1 MLFFRSGRALSVAVL
16 LSLSLAGCS
25 SFVAS
30 TTGAGPVGVVSGDRS
45 FAQIITDNGIVKTA
59 EINLYKLDPRFNFSR
74 VNISSFHS
82 VVLLTGQVPDG
93 YLKQL
98 AEQNVRSMTDVK
110 AVHNYITVGPKA
122 DYNAIVQDGMVTA
135 NIRRNILLL
144 KTIKDTRVKVVT
156 ESGTVYVM
164 GRLMPSESVA
174 IMDVLQRTPNISK
187 IVSLVDVLAD
197 AAPSLLP
204 AGSVAA
210 NHIDGTVVAAPV
222 VAVTPLALDPRESPT
237 ETESTSTAT
246 PVTASESSS
255 VGTGL
260 SVQSLPAN

>member
-16 LSLSLAGCS
+16 LSLSLTGCS

-98 AEQNVRSMTDVK
+98 AEHGLTAETVIDGLEDAEDYCGFEA
-110 AVHNYITVGPKA
+110 AVIA
-122 DYNAIVQDGMVTA
+122 DYDARTA
-135 NIRRNILLL
+135 VERELVL
-144 KTIKDTRVKVVT
+144 
-156 ESGTVYVM
+156 
-164 GRLMPSESVA
+164 RLA
-174 IMDVLQRTPNISK
+174 
-187 IVSLVDVLAD
+187 
-197 AAPSLLP
+197 SLLWRLRRII
-204 AGSVAA
+204 S
-210 NHIDGTVVAAPV
+210 IETDLIQFQ
-222 VAVTPLALDPRESPT
+222 AVTFRLSCRCRLLGGSTVCQTSHHRQSAHASCCRHLPVRPLRRMSSPLQC
-237 ETESTSTAT
+237 ACWLR
-246 PVTASESSS
+246 SSRID
-255 VGTGL
+255 V
-260 SVQSLPAN
+260 A